1 VLTAGALLLMAGATF
16 AIWDYQRVTEIFRA
30 EPGAP
35 PLQQRVLD
43 GQRSVFFGH
52 HADYAA
58 VTSNI
63 PVPDP
68 AAAVDRASHFLLDTR
83 FMIAW
88 SQRLAAAGDV
98 EAARHLAARLQE
110 FRRSES
116 GAFFAPCAGAASA
129 TAYQCQA
136 PAAPLPWQRFTKSAP

>member
-1 VLTAGALLLMAGATF
+1 VLTAGALVLMAGTTF
-16 AIWDYQRVTEIFRA
+16 AIWDYQRVSEIFRA
-30 EPGAP
+30 EPGAA
-35 PLQQRVLD
+35 PLQQRVQA

-63 PVPDP
+63 VVPDP
-68 AAAVDRASHFLLDTR
+68 AAAAARASHFLLDTR

-88 SQRLAAAGDV
+88 SRRLAAAGDV

-110 FRRSES
+110 FRRPES
-116 GAFFAPCAGAASA
+116 GAFFAPCASPASA

-136 PAAPLPWQRFTKSAP
+136 PAPPLPWQRFTDDAP